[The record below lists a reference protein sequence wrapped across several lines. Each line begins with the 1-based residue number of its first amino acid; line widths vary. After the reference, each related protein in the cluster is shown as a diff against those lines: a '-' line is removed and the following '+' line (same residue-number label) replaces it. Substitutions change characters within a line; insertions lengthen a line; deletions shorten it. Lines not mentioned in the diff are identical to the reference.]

1 MHLLEADDRPRLY
14 KFFFGESN
22 IEDNVGQAGFDEFV
36 RDIYEIVDK
45 VNAELRRF
53 DQKNVVLMPG
63 VTSLCPS
70 STSFP
75 DEDSLVAF
83 ANLFKVNTNC
93 LCNKRNGNF

>member
-1 MHLLEADDRPRLY
+1 M
-14 KFFFGESN
+14 ESN

-70 STSFP
+70 STSFL
-75 DEDSLVAF
+75 DEDSLIAF
-83 ANLFKVNTNC
+83 ANLF
-93 LCNKRNGNF
+93 